1 MPAAVML
8 PAIVRPYAC
17 AASMTARKPA
27 KFACEL
33 RASKAWPLLSNLGM
47 QSMAKTVEPWS
58 CSCCISASFCG
69 GWIMDLRVK

>member
-27 KFACEL
+27 KLACEL
-33 RASKAWPLLSNLGM
+33 RASKAWPLLSNLGI
-47 QSMAKTVEPWS
+47 QSMANTVLP
-58 CSCCISASFCG
+58 
-69 GWIMDLRVK
+69 